1 MKKLISRIML
11 VSTVVLLAACQST
24 QTKEIETSNTS
35 SSSQVSTSSEQQSTS
50 ESSSEP
56 TSISD
61 SQTEASSSNTQTV
74 PTVYQSVIDRYQTNL
89 GQVSEAINQDEVS
102 SYLSLLTSQGQE
114 YSGAFYSLYDI
125 DQDGTEELL
134 LALNKSGDYTL
145 IDLYTQLSGE
155 SFRLVDNFRNIGFE
169 IGPDA
174 ILRPLQDGTYLF
186 EGGGVYRI
194 YQYNAMIPGLKR
206 ISESDTNPEISPFL
220 DLSSLNWVKL

>member
-24 QTKEIETSNTS
+24 QTKEDETSNTS
-35 SSSQVSTSSEQQSTS
+35 SSSQVSTSSDQQSIP

-56 TSISD
+56 TSSSD

-74 PTVYQSVIDRYQTNL
+74 PTVYQSVIDRYQANS

-125 DQDGTEELL
+125 DQDGT
-134 LALNKSGDYTL
+134 
-145 IDLYTQLSGE
+145 
-155 SFRLVDNFRNIGFE
+155 
-169 IGPDA
+169 
-174 ILRPLQDGTYLF
+174 YLF

-206 ISESDTNPEISPFL
+206 ISESDTNPETSPLL

>member
-1 MKKLISRIML
+1 
-11 VSTVVLLAACQST
+11 
-24 QTKEIETSNTS
+24 
-35 SSSQVSTSSEQQSTS
+35 
-50 ESSSEP
+50 
-56 TSISD
+56 
-61 SQTEASSSNTQTV
+61 
-74 PTVYQSVIDRYQTNL
+74 VYQYVIDRYQANL

-145 IDLYTQLSGE
+145 IDLYTQLTGE
-155 SFRLVDNFRNIGFE
+155 SLRLVDNFRNIGFE

-206 ISESDTNPEISPFL
+206 ISESDTNPETSPLL

>member
-24 QTKEIETSNTS
+24 QTKEDETSHTS
-35 SSSQVSTSSEQQSTS
+35 SSSQVTTSSDQQSIP

-56 TSISD
+56 TSSSD
-61 SQTEASSSNTQTV
+61 SQTEASSTNTQTI
-74 PTVYQSVIDRYQTNL
+74 PTVYQSVIDRYQANL

-125 DQDGTEELL
+125 DKDGTEELL

-145 IDLYTQLSGE
+145 IDLYTQLTGE
-155 SFRLVDNFRNIGFE
+155 NLRLVDNFRNIGFE

-206 ISESDTNPEISPFL
+206 ISESDTNPETSPLL